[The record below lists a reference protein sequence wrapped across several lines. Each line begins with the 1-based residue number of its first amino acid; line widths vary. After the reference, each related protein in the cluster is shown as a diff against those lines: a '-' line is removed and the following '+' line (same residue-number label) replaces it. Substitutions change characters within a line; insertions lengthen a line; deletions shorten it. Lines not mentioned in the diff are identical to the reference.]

1 MFKDTDTFN
10 VSGITPPRDKTPNST
25 TNALMNR
32 YLDRLAL
39 TPAQRHWM
47 EKEIARVPMDTSG
60 VPAFYALQ
68 TALGSLADGDELHAR
83 LTLALP
89 ATRHAEQPA
98 VWLRHQQA
106 PTIHRASMASRP
118 FVRTPGRA
126 LRDGLH
132 SAKELAV
139 TMNGGM
145 VSTLKQARHLF
156 ARTGIALA
164 AVVLGSLTTPSMAHI
179 HEDLSPMNNRYEAHM
194 PTHSHQSL
202 GREKTAITHSETD

>member
-1 MFKDTDTFN
+1 
-10 VSGITPPRDKTPNST
+10 
-25 TNALMNR
+25 MNR
-32 YLDRLAL
+32 MRLFRRDR
-39 TPAQRHWM
+39 
-47 EKEIARVPMDTSG
+47 
-60 VPAFYALQ
+60 Q

-98 VWLRHQQA
+98 AWLRQQQA
-106 PTIHRASMASRP
+106 PAIHRASMASRP

-126 LRDGLH
+126 LQDGLH
-132 SAKELAV
+132 SAKELAI

-145 VSTLKQARHLF
+145 ISTLKPARHLV
-156 ARTGIALA
+156 ARASIALA

-179 HEDLSPMNNRYEAHM
+179 HEDLSPPNNRYEAHM

-202 GREKTAITHSETD
+202 GREKSAIAHSATD